1 MSTLFKGKHLRVRTP
16 LTTNGVNL
24 DYDSNNQVQYKT
36 TFLPITA
43 LKNITSNNAK
53 KPVHLRA
60 IIEEVEG
67 DFVNNNKPVINEMVK
82 QAISVEK
89 KPKNKGGRPKKVVV
103 V

>member
-36 TFLPITA
+36 TFLPLTA
-43 LKNITSNNAK
+43 KRNITSNNAK

-67 DFVNNNKPVINEMVK
+67 DFIRQEKQTPVNNQPEP
-82 QAISVEK
+82 A
-89 KPKNKGGRPKKVVV
+89 KNKGGRPKKVV
-103 V
+103 